1 MIAAADRAN
10 TRNPDRRTNSDNTHR
25 RVSPELREVMQRI
38 RLQEIED
45 TTDEFAAAVGGR
57 HPDLEAAAVLTAACA
72 NYAALTYSIE
82 GGERDVD
89 DILEALRRAIV
100 ALVAPHLAQDSS
112 R

>member
-1 MIAAADRAN
+1 MAG
-10 TRNPDRRTNSDNTHR
+10 T
-25 RVSPELREVMQRI
+25 
-38 RLQEIED
+38 
-45 TTDEFAAAVGGR
+45 AAVGGW